1 LFAKVSRVSVFN
13 FATESPDDDDGI
25 FGANTWLDLWSI
37 NPDQLKLLIK
47 RLIR

>member
-1 LFAKVSRVSVFN
+1 LFVKVSRVYV
-13 FATESPDDDDGI
+13 FATKFPDNDGAI

-37 NPDQLKLLIK
+37 NLDQLKLLIK